1 MEKPGIEGESG
12 TLPLPPSPS
21 IPTNVKP
28 EKVAPPKR
36 SVISRRGVGTDGRRI
51 SLLTNHF
58 RVSMN
63 TTDAMFYQYS
73 VCLDCVS

>member
-1 MEKPGIEGESG
+1 MEKTDVEEESG
-12 TLPLPPSPS
+12 TPPLPPPPT

-63 TTDAMFYQYS
+63 VIDAMFYQYS
-73 VCLDCVS
+73 VRLLWVS